1 MNFVSVVGYGWSGS
15 SAYIEL
21 LKELN
26 GISAL
31 PGEFRI
37 ARDPYGLVYL
47 EDSLV
52 HNWDFIGHDIAIR
65 NFLEYCEMLSID
77 TGIFKKA
84 GKNFT
89 QKLDVNFLELKY
101 LMMLVNTQ
109 KLNMVE
115 QRIFFQRIFIH
126 LLIKN

>member
-26 GISAL
+26 GISAF

-37 ARDPYGLVYL
+37 ARDPYGLAYL

-65 NFLEYCEMLSID
+65 NFIEYCEMLSRD

-89 QKLDVNFLELKY
+89 QKLDVNFYSSNSSLQ
-101 LMMLVNTQ
+101 MLGAI
-109 KLNMVE
+109 LS
-115 QRIFFQRIFIH
+115 
-126 LLIKN
+126 